1 MTEPEL
7 LQGGTAHHS
16 RHERDVVSKGSRG
29 GYPPDPDAILRYP
42 GNVLVGLSDNRVR
55 INESESEEG
64 VEVNESVSA
73 RTRASKTKTD
83 SHTAKG
89 EQSRQPSRRFQR
101 DAVDASSAA
110 DATHIFKKLE
120 INSTTTTTV
129 YNLLPLSSGA
139 PNGRGPGFIEPAEP
153 AIATPLRLY
162 IGLLVDVDRH
172 SEHAVESQVY
182 MQCTF
187 KLFLEQ

>member
-16 RHERDVVSKGSRG
+16 RHERDVVSEWSRG
-29 GYPPDPDAILRYP
+29 GYPHDPDAILRYP
-42 GNVLVGLSDNRVR
+42 GNVLLGLSDNRVR

-89 EQSRQPSRRFQR
+89 EQSRQPSRRFQ
-101 DAVDASSAA
+101 ASTMPSTPRALRTRQHDMFHAHARQIRTGKRLSAMR
-110 DATHIFKKLE
+110 T
-120 INSTTTTTV
+120 NTV
-129 YNLLPLSSGA
+129 
-139 PNGRGPGFIEPAEP
+139 R
-153 AIATPLRLY
+153 
-162 IGLLVDVDRH
+162 LLVI
-172 SEHAVESQVY
+172 Y
-182 MQCTF
+182 LCG
-187 KLFLEQ
+187 